1 MTYFELFHLPFSYLR
16 YIGNEIKTDDM
27 FLDLDID
34 QDGRISKLD
43 WTTFFVN
50 STFNSQDGGKTT
62 LQSFEKI
69 EKMLKKAGL

>member
-1 MTYFELFHLPFSYLR
+1 
-16 YIGNEIKTDDM
+16 M

-50 STFNSQDGGKTT
+50 STINSGGKTT

>member
-1 MTYFELFHLPFSYLR
+1 
-16 YIGNEIKTDDM
+16 M

-50 STFNSQDGGKTT
+50 STIKSQDGGKTT